1 MCTTVTAVALCRSR
15 QTVFLVLVGS
25 VYGETRQ
32 RCGVRVMHV
41 CIWFKSLAEKALP
54 LCVLRDE
61 RPVRESRQIM
71 VTYVCPNTKRRTKKS
86 VRLGSGLV
94 LELTNLSLGHCITSA
109 LATGQATAAVT
120 SGRASCASV
129 SSEGGAALFLRTRF
143 AATAGPSDSAAAAGA
158 RTDRRRC
165 RGPTTCWHVCGPW

>member
-1 MCTTVTAVALCRSR
+1 MTKYMYLFGRNRPHFGGVLYRDHP
-15 QTVFLVLVGS
+15 LV
-25 VYGETRQ
+25 Y
-32 RCGVRVMHV
+32 
-41 CIWFKSLAEKALP
+41 KSLRRLP
-54 LCVLRDE
+54 SCVLAEVLAE
-61 RPVRESRQIM
+61 RKKRVRESRQII

-94 LELTNLSLGHCITSA
+94 LELTNLSLGLCITSA

-143 AATAGPSDSAAAAGA
+143 AATAAPSDSAAAAGA